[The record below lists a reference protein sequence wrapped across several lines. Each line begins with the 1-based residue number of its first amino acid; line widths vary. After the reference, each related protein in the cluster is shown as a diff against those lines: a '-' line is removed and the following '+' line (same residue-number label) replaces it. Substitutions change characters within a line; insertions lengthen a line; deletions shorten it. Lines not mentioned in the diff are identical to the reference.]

1 LHKLLHCFTQTFS
14 FQCTGCPLH
23 YFSKSYVLH
32 ILPSNWQL
40 ATSMLL
46 QVDIEKIFSMFQYYI
61 SGDKFSFMNVPQSY
75 SYSGLRILQQFSI
88 ANFICKILPR
98 TEYNF
103 VFEIYLFSQLL
114 LLRTMKE
121 PFIHFIYFMS
131 NILQII
137 LAHAINLI
145 CM

>member
-1 LHKLLHCFTQTFS
+1 LLHYFIQTFS

-23 YFSKSYVLH
+23 YCPKSYVLH

-40 ATSMLL
+40 ATFMLL
-46 QVDIEKIFSMFQYYI
+46 QVDIAKIFSMFQYYI

-88 ANFICKILPR
+88 ANFICKILPS
-98 TEYNF
+98 TEHNF

-137 LAHAINLI
+137 FAHAINFI